1 MIIGYT
7 RSFTRE
13 ETTLQI
19 ANLKQF
25 GCDKIYDEPNGVV
38 KEQTELEKLLQSLS
52 PGDKVVVY
60 KLYCIANSTR
70 HLIELTQFFKEHLI
84 DFVSIRDQIDT
95 SKGCGKVFFQFMEN
109 IEELKHDVISERT
122 KAGLNEAKLR
132 GSIGGRPRKPDRY
145 VKRAI
150 EMYQSG
156 KFTIAQITIETGISK
171 TTLYRYLE
179 DSNKY

>member
-1 MIIGYT
+1 MIIGYI
-7 RSFTRE
+7 RSFSRE

-19 ANLKQF
+19 NSLKKF

-38 KEQTELEKLLQSLS
+38 NEQTELEKLLQSLS

-60 KLYCIANSTR
+60 KLYCIADSTR
-70 HLIELTQFFKEHLI
+70 HLIGLTRFFKEHLI

-95 SKGCGKVFFQFMEN
+95 SEELGKAFFQFMEN

-132 GSIGGRPRKPDRY
+132 GSLGGRPRKPDRY

-150 EMYQSG
+150 EMYRSG

-179 DSNKY
+179 NNTK